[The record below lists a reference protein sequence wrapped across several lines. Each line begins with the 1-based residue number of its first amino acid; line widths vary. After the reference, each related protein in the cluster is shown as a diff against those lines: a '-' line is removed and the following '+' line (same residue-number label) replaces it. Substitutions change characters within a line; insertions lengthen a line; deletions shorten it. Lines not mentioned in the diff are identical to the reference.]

1 MVRVLRLATES
12 FVDGA
17 VGEGFAAGRLE
28 AGAATVTGGRSPR
41 LRSMAREE
49 RAHAALGG
57 DIVRWALQEHP
68 GLVSGAL
75 RGASRRLPT
84 HVDLPA
90 AYQGLPP
97 EDLHRV
103 GFTDAPTAAQVW
115 TRERAAAHR
124 WLAEALRSEST
135 RSTLSPG

>member
-1 MVRVLRLATES
+1 AEEMLAE
-12 FVDGA
+12 
-17 VGEGFAAGRLE
+17 AARQPKPGSGTRYE
-28 AGAATVTGGRSPR
+28 TPPAAEPR
-41 LRSMAREE
+41 APSRPTAR
-49 RAHAALGG
+49 AQASLGG
-57 DIVRWALQEHP
+57 DIARWALQEHP

-90 AYQGLPP
+90 AHQGLPS